1 MQQSVQVSLFYLS
14 ACAAHTVDGH
24 EIQFQVNHLS
34 HMLLTLELLPIIRD
48 TACSTGDGRIV
59 FLSSFA
65 HVWGIFEP
73 ENLDGQQSYSGM
85 KFYNNS
91 KLFNVLKP
99 TVSSRVVNMSCF
111 TAAGNDSIFTTEK
124 TTERRHHCFYCSSW
138 FCKYFE
144 LFRIDVTS
152 ARNLGS
158 IEFRYCFAS
167 YTCTIISYPLQ

>member
-48 TACSTGDGRIV
+48 TARSTGDGRIV
-59 FLSSFA
+59 FLSSLA

-111 TAAGNDSIFTTEK
+111 TAAGNDSIFATEK
-124 TTERRHHCFYCSSW
+124 TTE
-138 FCKYFE
+138 
-144 LFRIDVTS
+144 
-152 ARNLGS
+152 
-158 IEFRYCFAS
+158 
-167 YTCTIISYPLQ
+167 